1 MKWKSRKSQNH
12 QISARFHHQV
22 RIVNFHQWTGSRH
35 LLHAR
40 YCFLG
45 KHRIKL
51 TPGERPS
58 GAYSSK
64 SVLSTEL
71 IGGARGRLSA
81 VQKCILVCPIQHPFS
96 LLLFSVCFNLSN
108 TDQDIE
114 NAFPYTTQVTELP
127 PAAKIMWP
135 NRKPALSH
143 GNISINSNVLNNAAK
158 RVRCYKRREEGGKQI
173 VERRERQWCVTPLP
187 LTTAVRQHEIRGSA
201 VMPNPFCG
209 SQRSLGLLEACIV

>member
-1 MKWKSRKSQNH
+1 MFKAVKLKSRKSQNH

-22 RIVNFHQWTGSRH
+22 RIMNFHQWTGSRH

-40 YCFLG
+40 YCFVG

-58 GAYSSK
+58 VAYSSK
-64 SVLSTEL
+64 SVLSTGLVGEL
-71 IGGARGRLSA
+71 EGDFQLSENA
-81 VQKCILVCPIQHPFS
+81 HWSVRFS
-96 LLLFSVCFNLSN
+96 IHSLYFCFSVCFILSN

-158 RVRCYKRREEGGKQI
+158 RVRCYKRKE
-173 VERRERQWCVTPLP
+173 
-187 LTTAVRQHEIRGSA
+187 S
-201 VMPNPFCG
+201 
-209 SQRSLGLLEACIV
+209 